1 MERIT
6 AVARGRVQG
15 VGYRY
20 FVQECAHAT
29 GVRGWVQNEP
39 DGTVRI
45 VAESSPAA
53 LDDFLRLA
61 HARND
66 PVIRVDAIVVTREP
80 GTGEFRGFR
89 VAWD

>member
-6 AVARGRVQG
+6 AIARGQVQG

-20 FVQECAHAT
+20 FVSECAHAT
-29 GVRGWVQNEP
+29 GVHGSVQNLP

-53 LDDFLRLA
+53 LDDFIRLA
-61 HARND
+61 HARDD
-66 PVIRVDAIVVTREP
+66 PVIRVGEIAVKKEQA
-80 GTGEFRGFR
+80 TGEFHGFR
-89 VAWD
+89 VAW

>member
-20 FVQECAHAT
+20 YVQECAHAT
-29 GVRGWVQNEP
+29 GVHGWVRNEP

-61 HARND
+61 RAHRD
-66 PVIRVDAIVVTREP
+66 PVIRVDDIAVTRGP
-80 GTGEFRGFR
+80 GTGEFRGFW
-89 VAWD
+89 VAWG

>member
-6 AVARGRVQG
+6 AVAKGRVQG

-20 FVQECAHAT
+20 FVSECAHAT
-29 GVRGWVQNEP
+29 GVHGWVKNEP

-53 LDDFLRLA
+53 LDDFIRLA
-61 HARND
+61 YARND
-66 PVIRVDAIVVTREP
+66 PVIRVDEITTKKETA
-80 GTGEFRGFR
+80 TGEFHGFR
-89 VAWD
+89 VSW

>member
-6 AVARGRVQG
+6 AMARGRVQG

-20 FVQECAHAT
+20 FVLDCAHTT
-29 GVRGWVQNEP
+29 GVHGYVRNLS
-39 DGTVRI
+39 DGMVEI

-66 PVIRVDAIVVTREP
+66 PVIRVDEISVKKSPA
-80 GTGEFRGFR
+80 TGEFHGFR
-89 VAWD
+89 VAW

>member
-6 AVARGRVQG
+6 AVAKGRVQG

-20 FVQECAHAT
+20 FVQGCAHAT
-29 GVRGWVQNEP
+29 GVHGSVQNLP

-61 HARND
+61 YAKNE
-66 PVIRVDAIVVTREP
+66 PVIRVGEITVKKEQA
-80 GTGEFRGFR
+80 TGEFHGFR
-89 VAWD
+89 VAW